1 MGGGAWR
8 HEDFAAYSSR
18 SGRRLRADG
27 AVDMS
32 GIAGAQELFK
42 SRSIHKD
49 LNPKNIVRECCDT
62 EEHPATVPVI
72 LALDVTGSMGGA
84 AMEVAKMLS
93 LIMTDLYKEVQ
104 DVEFCVMGIGDL
116 AYDDAPIQMSQYESD
131 IRIAEHLDKV
141 FFEAGGGGNNF
152 ESYTAAWYMAARHT
166 KLDCHR
172 RGQKGLII
180 TLGDEPCNPYLP
192 KDPLAAATGDALQ
205 ADVESKDLYN
215 EASEGFDIF
224 HIHVEHDSS
233 ARNRTREAQDTFAK
247 LLGKEHFMTAK
258 LNEISAK
265 VVAIVKDF
273 AASCA
278 SADASGS
285 ASSGVT
291 RNKDGYITW

>member
-1 MGGGAWR
+1 MGSGAWR
-8 HEDFAAYSSR
+8 HEDFVAYSRS
-18 SGRRLRADG
+18 SGRRMRDDG

-32 GIAGAQELFK
+32 DFSGAQEVFK
-42 SRSIHKD
+42 SRRLHRD
-49 LNPKNIVRECCDT
+49 LDPKNIVRECRDT
-62 EEHPATVPVI
+62 EEHPETVPVI
-72 LALDVTGSMGGA
+72 LALDVTGSMGSS

-93 LIMTDLYKEVQ
+93 VIMTRLYQEVR

-141 FFEAGGGGNNF
+141 FFEGGGGGNSF

-166 KLDCHR
+166 KLDC
-172 RGQKGLII
+172 RGRGKKGLII

-192 KDPLAAATGDALQ
+192 RKPLAGATGDALQ
-205 ADVESKDLYN
+205 DDVRSRDLYA

-224 HIHVEHDSS
+224 HIHVEHDSGS
-233 ARNRTREAQDTFAK
+233 RSRTKEARAAFTQYLADER
-247 LLGKEHFMTAK
+247 FMTAG
-258 LNEISAK
+258 LEEISDK

-273 AASCA
+273 AASNADEPA
-278 SADASGS
+278 STG
-285 ASSGVT
+285 GVT